1 MLLAG
6 AGNLTPGKIVS
17 MSKSMIE
24 RWKQL
29 RSVLPSAAALVC
41 LIGLSVWGHLSHW
54 KIGHGAE
61 HEAVASDG
69 ALFTQMAAAADNAPV
84 AHDEQRDIG
93 GAVDIAPTRVRF
105 SSSEAIQKA
114 GIETVAAEQHSIT
127 EEILANGVIS
137 YDQTRVAHLS
147 ARVPGTVWRIEK
159 QLGQPFQKGDV
170 LAIIEAVDVGK
181 AKGELLQAVVDYQL
195 KRGIAE
201 RLRDRQ
207 SVVPERDLYEMYAD
221 AREAYIRMTNA
232 QQTIINLGLPI
243 LLPDA
248 DTVTDDEL
256 SRRLQFLGLPEE
268 LQTTLDRA
276 TTTVSLI
283 PLLAPFDGVVIGH
296 EISLG
301 EVVSPSAEQF
311 VVADTSRMWILL
323 DVRREDSANVT
334 LGQEV
339 VFTTDGGQIDI
350 PSTISWISTEVDEK
364 TRTVSVRAEVDNPLV
379 PGGHLRGQE
388 RRRLL
393 ANAFGT
399 GRIRVR
405 QVPHA
410 TIVPS
415 HAVQWEGRRWIVFVP
430 VDDTTFEVRPV
441 ELGISRRNVVEV
453 LKGLEPGER
462 VATTGSHLLKSEI
475 IRSRVVARSYHSAV
489 RRSAAAACPGG
500 CGRTA

>member
-1 MLLAG
+1 
-6 AGNLTPGKIVS
+6 
-17 MSKSMIE
+17 MSKSLFD
-24 RWKQL
+24 RWRQL
-29 RSVLPSAAALVC
+29 RGMVPSAAALVC
-41 LIGLSVWGHLSHW
+41 LVGLAIWGHVTHWSFSHDSA
-54 KIGHGAE
+54 AE
-61 HEAVASDG
+61 HQEIANAER
-69 ALFTQMAAAADNAPV
+69 ALVTQADAPQ
-84 AHDEQRDIG
+84 AEDSATTDDDQRDVG
-93 GAVDIAPTRVRF
+93 GAVDIAPTRIRF
-105 SSSEAIQKA
+105 SAPDAVRKA
-114 GIETVAAEQHSIT
+114 GIETAEAEEHSIT
-127 EEILANGVIS
+127 QEIFANGVIS

-159 QLGQPFQKGDV
+159 QLGQPFKKGDV

-181 AKGELLQAVVDYQL
+181 AKGELLGAVVDHQL

-201 RLRDRQ
+201 RLRGRQ
-207 SVVPERDLYEMYAD
+207 SVVPERDLYEVQAD

-232 QQTIINLGLPI
+232 QQTLINLGLPI

-248 DTVTDDEL
+248 DTVSDAEL
-256 SRRLQFLGLPEE
+256 SRRLHFLGLPED
-268 LQTTLDRA
+268 LQKTLDPA
-276 TTTVSLI
+276 ATTVSLI
-283 PLLAPFDGVVIGH
+283 PLVAPFDGVVIGH

-301 EVVSPSAEQF
+301 EIVSPSAEQF
-311 VVADTSRMWILL
+311 VVADTSHMWILL
-323 DVRREDSANVT
+323 DVRREDAANVM

-339 VFTTDGGQIDI
+339 VFTTDGGHIDI

-364 TRTVSVRAEVDNPLV
+364 TRTVSVRAEVDNPLIPESHV
-379 PGGHLRGQE
+379 RGQE

-410 TIVPS
+410 TLVPS
-415 HAVQWEGRRWIVFVP
+415 DAVQWEGKRWIVFVP
-430 VDDTTFEVRPV
+430 VDETTFEARPV

-475 IRSRVVARSYHSAV
+475 VRSRVAARQ
-489 RRSAAAACPGG
+489 
-500 CGRTA
+500 